1 MIHDRFPRGLSL
13 SLLFAFLMLLPSSSF
28 GQRAA
33 RRDPSYLWS
42 GDYRESLATAQRE
55 NKPIMLVFRCVP

>member
-1 MIHDRFPRGLSL
+1 MIHDRFPYELSL
-13 SLLFAFLMLLPSSSF
+13 ALLFTFLVSLPSSSF
-28 GQRAA
+28 GQQAS

-42 GDYRESLATAQRE
+42 GDYRDSLATAQRE